1 METIDRNIIDVAKQL
16 PLPPT
21 MKQTDTQTTIV
32 NEPAISREDVTQLE
46 SVITKTI
53 ENTNEQ
59 EVEQEIKK
67 SINERK
73 AATEKVMS
81 NDPNVA
87 TVDDFLPIVEIFSD
101 DDAIEIKPK
110 GSLELPSPEN
120 DYVIE
125 DSHSVAVAGSNDG
138 IGDID
143 APKEEK
149 ILPKTPTAIENEKI
163 EVTTVRRFTEKL
175 SDEIAPNKIDDV
187 TINSKTEKV
196 SQIAGQPIQPPFTA
210 ESEFTQKFFHVCHHV
225 SMFEKEKPRMRN
237 FLFGPSSTV
246 QLFARQSAIR
256 RALHFLFAP
265 IFLLVRH
272 IEFNSYT
279 HIALKHTESTCWNLW
294 FDIFILRSSQ
304 G

>member
-225 SMFEKEKPRMRN
+225 RKRETKHEK
-237 FLFGPSSTV
+237 LFVWSIFDSPII
-246 QLFARQSAIR
+246 RSAIR
-256 RALHFLFAP
+256 DSQSASLFVCTDFPSRSAYRIQFIHTHCTQTHRIHLLESLIRYFYFALFAG
-265 IFLLVRH
+265 
-272 IEFNSYT
+272 
-279 HIALKHTESTCWNLW
+279 
-294 FDIFILRSSQ
+294 LR
-304 G
+304 